1 MSYARFGWDGSDVY
15 IFLDVGGF
23 INCCGCQFGNDGF
36 GSYHAYS
43 TEDMITHLWK
53 HQNDGDHVP
62 EDVFDNLWL
71 DHEDNMEF
79 IKTGNL
85 PERKWDRKVL

>member
-15 IFLDVGGF
+15 IYLDVGGY
-23 INCCGCQFGNDGF
+23 IACCGCPEA
-36 GSYHAYS
+36 GSWSASYKAYS
-43 TEDMITHLWK
+43 TEDMILHLWK
-53 HQNDGDHVP
+53 HQNSGDHVP

-79 IKTGNL
+79 IKTGVL